1 MNTTTTT
8 TEHYK
13 DNVPL
18 AFALV
23 LGAGSATALGA
34 SVVFVPKLVQYANRK
49 TLACGLGISSGVM
62 IYVSFVEILQKS
74 RVAFIQA
81 GLPDDV
87 AYAYATI
94 CFFAGVVV
102 MVVRCIMLCC
112 CIILRWIDSFG
123 KRSIIR
129 SLGWVFSLSIFAF
142 TQTLSLSRFRL

>member
-102 MVVRCIMLCC
+102 MVVRCVLLCC
-112 CIILRWIDSFG
+112 VALLRWIED
-123 KRSIIR
+123 R
-129 SLGWVFSLSIFAF
+129 SLG
-142 TQTLSLSRFRL
+142 